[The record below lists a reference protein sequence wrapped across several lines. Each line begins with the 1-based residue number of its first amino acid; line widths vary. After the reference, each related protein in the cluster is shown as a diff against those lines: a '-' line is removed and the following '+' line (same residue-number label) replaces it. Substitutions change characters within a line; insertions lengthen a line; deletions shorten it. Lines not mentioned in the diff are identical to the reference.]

1 MVALSRCLSYVA
13 ALLASAAG
21 ARVARGLGQDTKI
34 IAGVPV
40 LNYKPPRGQLGAEEE
55 WLVMVKPHATDA
67 HIEQMCHAAKN
78 GCKLKGS
85 PSKGGVPFFD
95 MRGTESDLEVVLS
108 SAPGLVQYVEPDQ
121 MSYDIIPEMSADTQ
135 EVNYWGLERIGAY
148 QRTSTGKGVTV
159 FVLDS
164 GVHHRHNDFGGRAIA
179 GADFTN
185 EGGPPPK
192 ICKGEYHCAF
202 DSNGHGTHVAGS
214 AVGKT
219 FGVAPEATAI
229 AVKVLRG
236 DGMGLQSGVL
246 AGMDW
251 VSQSSQRPAVATMSL
266 GSKGTSEVYKTAID
280 SLTAAGL
287 TLTVAAGN
295 SDDDSCD
302 YTPAR
307 EPKAI
312 TVGATE
318 SSDIKAWFSNY
329 GRCIDI
335 WAPGRHIWSAS
346 HQDPDGS
353 TRMSGTSMA
362 CPYVA
367 GAAALVLE
375 RNPSFNFEKVRSS
388 IRASALSGAIGGLKP
403 EDTNKMLFIGGA
415 GPSPMPPPTPTA
427 SPPTPTPP
435 TPTTPTTSPPTPT
448 PMPPTPPPT
457 GECMHQKDCD
467 VSPWCTD
474 TGFEVWCRN
483 QGQNGSCPAPYC
495 TRV

>member
-1 MVALSRCLSYVA
+1 M
-13 ALLASAAG
+13 
-21 ARVARGLGQDTKI
+21 
-34 IAGVPV
+34 
-40 LNYKPPRGQLGAEEE
+40 
-55 WLVMVKPHATDA
+55 
-67 HIEQMCHAAKN
+67 

-85 PSKGGVPFFD
+85 PSKGGVAFFE
-95 MRGTESDLEVVLS
+95 MRGTESDLEVVLRG
-108 SAPGLVQYVEPDQ
+108 APGLVQWVEPDQ
-121 MSYDIIPEMSADTQ
+121 MSYELIPEMSDDSQ
-135 EVNYWGLERIGAY
+135 QVNYWGLERIGAG

-164 GVHHRHNDFGGRAIA
+164 GIHHRHNDFGGRAIA
-179 GADFTN
+179 AADFTN

-192 ICKGEYHCAF
+192 ICNGEYHCAF
-202 DSNGHGTHVAGS
+202 DGSGHGTHVAGS
-214 AVGKT
+214 AVGRT
-219 FGVAPEATAI
+219 FGAAPEATGI

-251 VSQSSQRPAVATMSL
+251 VAQSRQRPAVATMSL
-266 GSKGTSEVYKTAID
+266 GSKSTSEVYRAAID
-280 SLTAAGL
+280 KLTAAGL
-287 TLTVAAGN
+287 TLTVAGGN
-295 SDDDSCD
+295 SDDDACLYS
-302 YTPAR
+302 PAR
-307 EPKAI
+307 FPKAI

-346 HQDPDGS
+346 HQDPAGS
-353 TRMSGTSMA
+353 SRQSGTSMA

-388 IRASALSGAIGGLKP
+388 LLASALSGQIGGLKP
-403 EDTNKMLFIGGA
+403 EDTNKLLFIGGGA
-415 GPSPMPPPTPTA
+415 GPSPVPPTPTPTPPT
-427 SPPTPTPP
+427 PPTPTPP
-435 TPTTPTTSPPTPT
+435 TTLPPTPT
-448 PMPPTPPPT
+448 PTPTPPTPPPT
-457 GECMHQKDCD
+457 GECVHQTDCD
-467 VSPWCTD
+467 VSPWCSD

-495 TRV
+495 TRVG

>member
-1 MVALSRCLSYVA
+1 M
-13 ALLASAAG
+13 
-21 ARVARGLGQDTKI
+21 
-34 IAGVPV
+34 
-40 LNYKPPRGQLGAEEE
+40 
-55 WLVMVKPHATDA
+55 
-67 HIEQMCHAAKN
+67 

-85 PSKGGVPFFD
+85 PSKGGVAFFE
-95 MRGTESDLEVVLS
+95 MRGTESDLEVVLRG
-108 SAPGLVQYVEPDQ
+108 APGLVQWVEPDQ
-121 MSYDIIPEMSADTQ
+121 VSYELIPEMSDDSQ
-135 EVNYWGLERIGAY
+135 QVNYWGLERIGAG

-164 GVHHRHNDFGGRAIA
+164 GIHHRHTDFGGRAVA
-179 GADFTN
+179 VADFTN

-192 ICKGEYHCAF
+192 ICNGEYHCAF
-202 DSNGHGTHVAGS
+202 DGSGHGTHVAGS
-214 AVGKT
+214 AVGRT
-219 FGVAPEATAI
+219 FGAAPEATGI

-251 VSQSSQRPAVATMSL
+251 VAQSSQRPAVATMSL
-266 GSKGTSEVYKTAID
+266 GSKSTSEVFRAAID
-280 SLTAAGL
+280 GLTAAGM
-287 TLTVAAGN
+287 TVTVAAGN
-295 SDDDSCD
+295 SDDDACLYS
-302 YTPAR
+302 PAR
-307 EPKAI
+307 FPKAI

-346 HQDPDGS
+346 HQDPAGS
-353 TRMSGTSMA
+353 SRQSGTSMA

-375 RNPSFNFEKVRSS
+375 RNPSYNFEKVRSS
-388 IRASALSGAIGGLKP
+388 ILASALSGEIGGLKP
-403 EDTNKMLFIGGA
+403 EDTNKLLFIGGGA
-415 GPSPMPPPTPTA
+415 GPSPVPPPTPTPTPPT
-427 SPPTPTPP
+427 PPTPTPP
-435 TPTTPTTSPPTPT
+435 TTSQPTPT
-448 PMPPTPPPT
+448 PTPPTPPPT
-457 GECMHQKDCD
+457 GECVHQKDCD